1 MAPRRDVGPLGR
13 LFRWMMSTGNRR
25 YVTAVVL
32 VIASLLAVLIFS
44 IVVSINSLFVS
55 GEQNPLGQ

>member
-1 MAPRRDVGPLGR
+1 
-13 LFRWMMSTGNRR
+13 MMSTGNRR